1 MEGMGAG
8 RAKLPGRPLTGPG
21 PAGHLRAAA
30 LPQETQDESA
40 ELVGPLQHER
50 VAGTHSHISR
60 AARPGEVLLDVP
72 GRVDLGGYLV
82 EAAFGPL
89 QPALEFEDFHH

>member
-8 RAKLPGRPLTGPG
+8 RAKLPGKPLTGPD
-21 PAGHLRAAA
+21 PAGHLTAAA

-40 ELVGPLQHER
+40 ERPLQHER
-50 VAGTHSHISR
+50 VAGTHSHIGR
-60 AARPGEVLLDVP
+60 AARPEEVLLDVP
-72 GRVDLGGYLV
+72 GRDDLGGYLV

-89 QPALEFEDFHH
+89 QPAHEFEDFHH